1 MSDQTITPPEGDG
14 YQYASLPLSFDIPRG
29 LAAAA
34 ERGWEFLAI
43 DPSPRVPTGFGSHEY
58 HTAPDGSFAHG
69 PGPTEPFG
77 LFRRDLSR
85 WSTTGERK
93 HVTRFVTTSSSTLTT
108 SMPGVDVTRE
118 EPEVR
123 VLRQLV
129 SDFYGKAVST
139 GVLGFGTFTDLM
151 GRFVDCY
158 AEERTKLGKG
168 VATTNLGVAVAQGVL
183 FDYARKHG
191 FEQTDPMSIAIK
203 LVNEEHGKLAEQ
215 GFIESSR
222 GASNANGELADA
234 AIAFILASDG
244 PWPENWDD
252 SAFHNNGRMGN
263 LIKAAA
269 LLVAEIERQ
278 IERLSA

>member
-1 MSDQTITPPEGDG
+1 MSDQTVTPPEGDG

-34 ERGWEFLAI
+34 EKGWEFLAI
-43 DPSPRVPTGFGSHEY
+43 DPSPRVPTGFGNHEY
-58 HTAPDGSFAHG
+58 HANPDGSFAYG

-77 LFRRDLSR
+77 LFRRDLSK

-129 SDFYGKAVST
+129 SDFYGKVVST

-151 GRFVDCY
+151 GRFVDRY

-168 VATTNLGVAVAQGVL
+168 VATTNLGVTVAQGVL

-215 GFIESSR
+215 GFIGYR
-222 GASNANGELADA
+222 HT
-234 AIAFILASDG
+234 
-244 PWPENWDD
+244 P
-252 SAFHNNGRMGN
+252 
-263 LIKAAA
+263 
-269 LLVAEIERQ
+269 VVQ
-278 IERLSA
+278 